1 MLNILL
7 HLLIPFKV
15 WVWFMFG
22 SRSSGSSRAGRVYG
36 VAEQRCEVLRIL
48 EHLLRVL
55 CECFNHLV
63 KLLPVA
69 LFIKAF
75 KHVVGGGG
83 ASVVSL
89 RLLAMFAH
97 G

>member
-1 MLNILL
+1 MLNVLL
-7 HLLIPFKV
+7 HLLIPYQSLGLV
-15 WVWFMFG
+15 HVRVEVFG
-22 SRSSGSSRAGRVYG
+22 FIQGRQSYG

-55 CECFNHLV
+55 CECFDHLV
-63 KLLPVA
+63 ELLPVA

-83 ASVVSL
+83 ASVVSS